1 MSAQPNSNLPFANSP
16 TEDLLYLVHRIPYP
30 PDKGDK
36 ISSYNYLRYF
46 SERYRVHLAT
56 FIDDP
61 ADEKYREAVEKMCSS
76 SWIGKLNTKT
86 KILGAVKAILTGKAI
101 SVASY
106 ENSALS
112 AWVAATVAKNNI
124 KHVLVYSSGVAHYA
138 IRPEIR
144 SVVVDFADVDSE
156 KWRQYARTKPWPVS
170 WLYGREA
177 SRLLAYDRKIAVAA
191 KSAVLRTKPEG
202 ELFAELAPETKPY
215 IKIVNNGVDAEYFSP
230 EHTLESP
237 YAADAQVVVYTGVM
251 DYWPNVDAVTWFAQ
265 EVLPLLKRTHP
276 KLQLYIVGSRP
287 SPEVK
292 RLAEA
297 DNAVIVTGRVPDVR
311 PYVSH
316 AKVAVVPN
324 RIGRGVANKSLE
336 ALALGKALVTN
347 EIAAFGLESVIQGE
361 EYVTARDAESYAREV
376 AALID
381 DPARAAKMGA
391 AGRLRMLNDF
401 NWDRNIAKIEGWLR
415 GGA

>member
-1 MSAQPNSNLPFANSP
+1 MTPP
-16 TEDLLYLVHRIPYP
+16 TTAEDLLFFVHRIPFP

-46 SERYRVHLAT
+46 SSRYRVHLAT

-61 ADEKYREAVEKMCSS
+61 ADEKYRTDVAKMCASH
-76 SWIGKLNTKT
+76 WIGKLTT
-86 KILGAVKAILTGKAI
+86 SRKALSAIRALATGKAI

-106 ENSALS
+106 EDVALRE
-112 AWVAATVAKNNI
+112 WVSKTVQQH
-124 KHVLVYSSGVAHYA
+124 HVKKALIYSSGVAHYA
-138 IRPEIR
+138 IRPEIK

-156 KWRQYARTKPWPVS
+156 KWRQYARTKPWPLS

-177 SRLLAYDRKIAVAA
+177 AKLLAYDRKIAVAA
-191 KSAVLRTKPEG
+191 KSAVLRTKPEA
-202 ELFAELAPETKPY
+202 ELFVALAPEVAPY
-215 IKIVNNGVDAEYFSP
+215 VKVVNNGVDADYFSP
-230 EHTLESP
+230 AHALDSP

-265 EVLPLLKRTHP
+265 EVLPLLKRSHP
-276 KLQLYIVGSRP
+276 SIQFYIVGSRP

-292 RLAEA
+292 KLAEA
-297 DNAVIVTGRVPDVR
+297 DRAVTVTGRVPDVR
-311 PYVSH
+311 PFVAH

-336 ALALGKALVTN
+336 ALALAKPLVTN
-347 EIAAFGLESVIQGE
+347 EIAAFGLESVIQGK
-361 EYVTARDAESYAREV
+361 EYVTAHDAVTYAREV

-381 DPARAAKMGA
+381 DPVRAAAMGA
-391 AGRLRMLNDF
+391 AGRERMLSDF
-401 NWDRNIAKIEGWLR
+401 NWDRNIGKIEGWLQ
-415 GGA
+415 AHS